1 MEGHE
6 SPTFRVRRV
15 PAFVDRVGLVQFLVS
30 TVEGIGSP
38 ESIRIFSFAPSPGDW
53 SNPPSQ
59 TATLQFTEVPVRFP
73 RTQGENEW
81 PVAVPG
87 QKLPLLF
94 DVHFLDFTPLNHV
107 QVEVHD
113 FE

>member
-1 MEGHE
+1 MAGPD
-6 SPTFRVRRV
+6 SPTFRLRRV
-15 PAFVDRVGLVQFLVS
+15 PAFVDQAGLVQFLLS

-38 ESIRIFSFAPSPGDW
+38 ENLRVFSFAPTPGDW
-53 SNPPSQ
+53 SKPSSQ
-59 TATLQFTEVPVRFP
+59 TATLQFIEVPARFS
-73 RTQGENEW
+73 RSQGENEW

-94 DVHFLDFTPLNHV
+94 DVHFLDFTVLNHV
-107 QVEVHD
+107 QDEVHD

>member
-1 MEGHE
+1 MESPN

-38 ESIRIFSFAPSPGDW
+38 ENLRIFSFAPTPGDW
-53 SNPPSQ
+53 TKPSSQ
-59 TATLQFTEVPVRFP
+59 TATLQFIEVPARFS
-73 RTQGENEW
+73 RSEGENEW
-81 PVAVPG
+81 PVAVLS

-94 DVHFLDFTPLNHV
+94 DIHFLDFTILNHV
-107 QVEVHD
+107 EAEVHD